1 MASFGS
7 HSVLKIVW
15 DVYEISVRQGKITTV
30 SADAI
35 AVSCSSS
42 CSFSEGAAK
51 AVAHAAGAGF
61 KCSLHDIKQQT
72 GFIRLNNGEAVVFS
86 AGRLNAK
93 YIIGVCS
100 PKYAFLDDAYRN
112 AFKAADEQHCTSLC
126 LCAFG
131 TGLLHIAPAYSA
143 SIAISV
149 IDDLIKSSQL
159 KYLKVIGF
167 VDASY
172 EVVNAFV
179 AEFKRKALVNPNAC
193 ATIDDRPVIGFVD
206 ASYEVVNAF
215 VAEFKRKALVN
226 PNACVTI
233 DDRPVEQS
241 EEDENRAEISDK
253 AYIAID
259 PFVDIVSFPAVHG
272 SADGSC
278 TMSNIN
284 EGDVCVICLDSF
296 NECTQNAAVKLNKCN
311 HIFHKTCLERAF
323 NELQAQCPSCK
334 MWYGAPRGNQ
344 PSNALMY
351 VTKRHGRIPGYDDA
365 NGHFEIVYKIPSG
378 IQTREH
384 PHPGRPYHGTLRF
397 AYLPNNREGRKVLE
411 MFRIAFRSRL
421 MFTIGDSVTTGMKDV
436 VVWNCIHNKTSIYG
450 LEMFRIAFRSR
461 LMFTIGD
468 SVTTG
473 MKDVVVWNC
482 IHNKTSIYGGPQN
495 FGYPDETYLDR
506 VKDELAAVGV
516 TEELLERFGKS

>member
-86 AGRLNAK
+86 AGRLSAK

-159 KYLKVIGF
+159 KYLK
-167 VDASY
+167 
-172 EVVNAFV
+172 
-179 AEFKRKALVNPNAC
+179 
-193 ATIDDRPVIGFVD
+193 VIGFVD

-450 LEMFRIAFRSR
+450 
-461 LMFTIGD
+461 
-468 SVTTG
+468 
-473 MKDVVVWNC
+473 
-482 IHNKTSIYGGPQN
+482 GPQN

>member
-1 MASFGS
+1 MASFER

-15 DVYEISVRQGKITTV
+15 DMCEISVRQGKITTV

-51 AVAHAAGAGF
+51 AVAHAAGAAF
-61 KCSLHDIKQQT
+61 KCSLRDRKQQT
-72 GFIRLNNGEAVVFS
+72 GFTRRNNGEAAIFS

-93 YIIGVCS
+93 YIIGICA

-112 AFKAADEQHCTSLC
+112 AFKAADEQHCSSLC

-131 TGLLHIAPAYSA
+131 TGLLHIAPTYSA

-149 IDDLIKSSQL
+149 IDDLVKSSQL
-159 KYLKVIGF
+159 QYLKVIGF
-167 VDASY
+167 VDTSY

-179 AEFKRKALVNPNAC
+179 AEFKKKALVDP
-193 ATIDDRPVIGFVD
+193 
-206 ASYEVVNAF
+206 S
-215 VAEFKRKALVN
+215 
-226 PNACVTI
+226 ACVTI

-241 EEDENRAEISDK
+241 EEDENRAETSDR
-253 AYIAID
+253 AYIAVD
-259 PFVDIVSFPAVHG
+259 PFVDIVSFPLQG

-278 TMSNIN
+278 MMSNIN

-296 NECTQNAAVKLNKCN
+296 DDCAQNPAVKLNKCS
-311 HIFHKTCLERAF
+311 HIFHKSCLQRAF

-351 VTKRHGRIPGYDDA
+351 VTKRRGRIPGYVDA
-365 NGHFEIVYKIPSG
+365 SGHFEIVYKIPSG
-378 IQTREH
+378 IQTHEH

-397 AYLPNNREGRKVLE
+397 AYLPDNREGRKVLE

-450 LEMFRIAFRSR
+450 
-461 LMFTIGD
+461 
-468 SVTTG
+468 
-473 MKDVVVWNC
+473 
-482 IHNKTSIYGGPQN
+482 GPEN

-516 TEELLERFGKS
+516 TEELLERLGKS